1 MNIININTNDF
12 EINDENCKI
21 IINNDEVNLR
31 INGNS
36 TIYDFNE
43 CENLKLKIDV
53 LENSSINYYMFSN
66 NNFKNKIIEINNY
79 ENSITNFNYSFI
91 NNDNCKLIINNNI
104 IKNNI
109 KSNIRVRGVALEN
122 ATAII
127 DSNGKVT
134 EKTLNNEFNEDL
146 RGLNL
151 ENGFIKINPN
161 MFIDSNDVIANHN
174 STIGNINKDYLFY
187 LNSKGIEND
196 NAKKLIISGFL
207 KSILNSDMNE
217 IIDKNN

>member
-1 MNIININTNDF
+1 
-12 EINDENCKI
+12 
-21 IINNDEVNLR
+21 
-31 INGNS
+31 
-36 TIYDFNE
+36 
-43 CENLKLKIDV
+43 
-53 LENSSINYYMFSN
+53 MFSN

>member
-1 MNIININTNDF
+1 M
-12 EINDENCKI
+12 
-21 IINNDEVNLR
+21 
-31 INGNS
+31 S
-36 TIYDFNE
+36 HH
-43 CENLKLKIDV
+43 
-53 LENSSINYYMFSN
+53 FS
-66 NNFKNKIIEINNY
+66 
-79 ENSITNFNYSFI
+79 
-91 NNDNCKLIINNNI
+91 
-104 IKNNI
+104 
-109 KSNIRVRGVALEN
+109 
-122 ATAII
+122 
-127 DSNGKVT
+127 
-134 EKTLNNEFNEDL
+134 
-146 RGLNL
+146 